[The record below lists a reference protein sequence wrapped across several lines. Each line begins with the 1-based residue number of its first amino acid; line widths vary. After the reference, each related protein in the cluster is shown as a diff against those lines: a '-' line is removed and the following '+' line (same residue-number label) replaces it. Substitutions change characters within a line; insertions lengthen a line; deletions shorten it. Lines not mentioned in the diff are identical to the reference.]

1 MSGEHEEYNPARLL
15 DVINQARL
23 LTFLGVWSYIGITVA
38 STTDEMLMRQSLV
51 PLPLINVQIPVSG
64 FFGFCNIAP
73 WIVVL
78 LHCDLSLEFSLLG
91 LGYELRCFKKATVC
105 SGNLQGMHLWQ
116 RLADPGYVKFILSR
130 FLLVVI
136 LIILPLLLLLW
147 IQGRFLSY
155 HDSSITLFHRLAIV
169 TDIILLWL
177 LWPDILWH
185 QDSPGAGS
193 SWLERFR
200 QHRFLLSVSSIS
212 LLGSL
217 LMRVPDNQEP
227 WMKSPWTLLP
237 QAWLQEG
244 EPLQKSL
251 KAWFRYRNLNLQD
264 KVLTVNS
271 LSPEEIN
278 ELREG
283 DFEKKGVVLQKVSPL
298 NSLQGRDVRYANL
311 FNAILPKV
319 DFRRAENLY
328 PSQLQGAN
336 LAWAQMQGALLDD
349 VNLQGADLTNA
360 QLQQASLPGAHLQG
374 AVLYQARL
382 WIAKLSRAELQGANL
397 QEARLQGADL
407 SDAKLQGTNLHRAN
421 LQGAN
426 LFRAQLQGADL
437 SEAQLEGANFNS
449 AQLQGAILPKTPLEA
464 ARFEKANLDLTDVN
478 EVTHQDR
485 QKLTDYLV
493 DLACS
498 DAYIAQGLASQAQ
511 HSTHPGRKSLINAL
525 MNAESDQKCR
535 GVKALPMK
543 TKAELRERADAS
555 G

>member
-1 MSGEHEEYNPARLL
+1 M
-15 DVINQARL
+15 
-23 LTFLGVWSYIGITVA
+23 
-38 STTDEMLMRQSLV
+38 
-51 PLPLINVQIPVSG
+51 
-64 FFGFCNIAP
+64 
-73 WIVVL
+73 
-78 LHCDLSLEFSLLG
+78 
-91 LGYELRCFKKATVC
+91 
-105 SGNLQGMHLWQ
+105 
-116 RLADPGYVKFILSR
+116 
-130 FLLVVI
+130 
-136 LIILPLLLLLW
+136 
-147 IQGRFLSY
+147 
-155 HDSSITLFHRLAIV
+155 TLFHRLAIV

-200 QHRFLLSVSSIS
+200 QHRFLLSVSLIS

-217 LMRVPDNQEP
+217 LMRIPDNQEP
-227 WMKSPWTLLP
+227 WTKSPWTLLP
-237 QAWLQEG
+237 RAWLQEG
-244 EPLQKSL
+244 EPLQKGL
-251 KAWFRYRNLNLQD
+251 KAWFSYRNLDLHD
-264 KVLTVNS
+264 KVLTVNN

-298 NSLQGRDVRYANL
+298 TYFQGRDMRYANL
-311 FNAILPKV
+311 SNAILPRV
-319 DFRRAENLY
+319 DFRRAETVY

-336 LAWAQMQGALLDD
+336 LEWAQMQGALLDD
-349 VNLQGADLTNA
+349 ANLQGANLKNA
-360 QLQQASLPGAHLQG
+360 QLQQASLQGVDLQG

-397 QEARLQGADL
+397 QEARLQGVDLSDAELQDVDL

-478 EVTHQDR
+478 EETHQDR

-493 DLACS
+493 ELACS
-498 DAYIAQGLASQAQ
+498 DAYIAQGLVSQAQ

-535 GVKALPMK
+535 GVKALPIK
-543 TKAELRERADAS
+543 TKAKLREADAS